1 MHAKYGGGELTT
13 RPLVFKGRE
22 SILNFSTS
30 AVGSIRVELQDEGG
44 QAVRGFALSD
54 CPEIYGDAIEDV
66 VKWKSGS
73 DVSALAG
80 RTVRLRFVMKDA
92 DLYAIRFR
100 E

>member
-22 SILNFSTS
+22 LILNFST
-30 AVGSIRVELQDEGG
+30 AAAGSIRESFRARGE
-44 QAVRGFALSD
+44 QAVREFALSD
-54 CPEIYGDAIEDV
+54 CPKIYGDAIEDV
-66 VKWKSGS
+66 VKLKAGS
-73 DVSALAG
+73 DVSESAG

-92 DLYAIRFR
+92 VQYAIRFR